1 MNILLF
7 LKKIKNKNKNKK
19 IKIITRNIDYNTIS
33 LILNNKE
40 YQITSL
46 RTDLISFGRQ
56 AYVGLTNKIEVD
68 ANRRDFTVNALYL
81 DGLGQLFDP
90 FNGLE
95 DITKRKLRFIGD
107 PIQRFEEDYLR
118 ILRFCRFYAF
128 FSKKNISDTFRTKI
142 GSKLINIE
150 VLSNKRM
157 KDELTKIFNN
167 HNFHISLSMIR
178 KLSLDKY
185 ILLDKNK
192 RKNTKSHDGFKIDNF
207 KRVKYIK
214 TFGSNIISEAKL
226 DLLSVLMPH
235 LYHFDQ
241 LENIIL
247 RFELPKKTRVYYNFL
262 KSIENL
268 FSEVDIEAFLVT
280 NKKNKKF
287 KIFKTIWAMRNQK
300 DSAHDSAPK
309 RNRIPISWC
318 KLGLFYI
325 LPFFV
330 LKELDI
336 LNLEIPKCPIERDDV
351 IEICKINDYKQIN
364 ILLFKGEEFWV
375 NNNFSSSLE
384 DILIFL
390 KSTLIQKL

>member
-7 LKKIKNKNKNKK
+7 LKKIKNKK
-19 IKIITRNIDYNTIS
+19 IKTITRNIDYNTIS

-56 AYVGLTNKIEVD
+56 AYVGLTNNIEVD

-81 DGLGQLFDP
+81 DVLGQLFDP

-95 DITKRKLRFIGD
+95 DIRKRKLRFIGD
-107 PIQRFEEDYLR
+107 PIKRFEEDYLR
-118 ILRFCRFYAF
+118 IIRFCRFYAF
-128 FSKKNISDTFRTKI
+128 FSKKNISDTFRKKI
-142 GSKLINIE
+142 ALKLNNIE
-150 VLSNKRM
+150 LLSNKRM

-178 KLSLDKY
+178 KLALDKY
-185 ILLDKNK
+185 ILLDKKN
-192 RKNTKSHDGFKIDNF
+192 RKNTKIHDGFKVDNF
-207 KRVKYIK
+207 KTVKYIK
-214 TFGSNIISEAKL
+214 TFGSNTISEAKL

-241 LENIIL
+241 LENIIS
-247 RFELPKKTRVYYNFL
+247 RFELSKKTRAYYSFL
-262 KSIENL
+262 KLIENL
-268 FSEVDIEAFLVT
+268 YNEIDIEDFLLT
-280 NKKNKKF
+280 NKKNKKI
-287 KIFKTIWAMRNQK
+287 KIFKTIWKMWNKIDCVLNLVPAK
-300 DSAHDSAPK
+300 
-309 RNRIPISWC
+309 NRIPISWC
-318 KLGLFYI
+318 KLGLFHI
-325 LPFFV
+325 FPFFV

-336 LNLEIPKCPIERDDV
+336 LNIEMPKCPIRRGDV

-375 NNNFSSSLE
+375 NNNFSPSLVE
-384 DILIFL
+384 TLIFL
-390 KSTLIQKL
+390 KSTL

>member
-1 MNILLF
+1 M
-7 LKKIKNKNKNKK
+7 
-19 IKIITRNIDYNTIS
+19 
-33 LILNNKE
+33 
-40 YQITSL
+40 
-46 RTDLISFGRQ
+46 
-56 AYVGLTNKIEVD
+56 
-68 ANRRDFTVNALYL
+68 
-81 DGLGQLFDP
+81 
-90 FNGLE
+90 
-95 DITKRKLRFIGD
+95 
-107 PIQRFEEDYLR
+107 
-118 ILRFCRFYAF
+118 
-128 FSKKNISDTFRTKI
+128 
-142 GSKLINIE
+142 
-150 VLSNKRM
+150 
-157 KDELTKIFNN
+157 
-167 HNFHISLSMIR
+167 
-178 KLSLDKY
+178 
-185 ILLDKNK
+185 LDKNK

-318 KLGLFYI
+318 KLGFFYI